1 MVDPMTMMMLV
12 NAGLSVAQGVQGI
25 AQQKKA
31 NEELKNLKRPD
42 MVIPEEAKR
51 ALGISQSIA
60 SDRNQGLEE
69 MEAGLDA
76 GVANSI
82 GQINRQ
88 GGSLADRL
96 AAIAG
101 VTADANSQ
109 KRAGRFQAEQ
119 QNINNLQ
126 SYQQQLGQMA
136 NEQRMIQQDQL
147 NKYTQQVQSLQ
158 GMAGAGQQNMMQG
171 LQGLAGTAAQGLS
184 YKGQMNMMDKQYQN
198 DLNLINAQNGVGGTK
213 AAPNTNM
220 LQDVNVGKQMMGTTA
235 APSMLQGMD
244 PIGTMMTGQQGVN
257 TPTNTADIEK
267 LMADP
272 NTLNMLN
279 TAMSKGF
286 SANKMGGDE
295 NVNSFPEP
303 TYNTV
308 KSTVNP
314 NGAPSIAA
322 IQNAMNSQNIS
333 NTADVQKIM
342 SDPKTSQMLMSA
354 MSKGTPGGNISLE
367 QIMKNPQM
375 ASMLL
380 SMMSK

>member
-1 MVDPMTMMMLV
+1 MIDPMTAMMLV
-12 NAGLSVAQGVQGI
+12 NAGLSVAQGVQGF

-31 NEELKNLKRPD
+31 NEELKNLSRPD

-51 ALGISQSIA
+51 ALGIAQSIA

-69 MEAGLDA
+69 IEAGLDA

-109 KRAGRFQAEQ
+109 KRAARFQAEQ
-119 QNINNLQ
+119 QNIGNLQ
-126 SYQQQLGQMA
+126 NYQQALGQMA

-198 DLNLINAQNGVGGTK
+198 DLSLLNAQNGVGTTK

-220 LQDVNVGKQMMGTTA
+220 LQGVNVGKQMIGSQGGL
-235 APSMLQGMD
+235 SMLSSLP
-244 PIGTMMTGQQGVN
+244 PIGSMMKNQQGLNNMNLANQNINPGLVN
-257 TPTNTADIEK
+257 QYLPINTSNSYTAD
-267 LMADP
+267 LYR
-272 NTLNMLN
+272 NLL
-279 TAMSKGF
+279 
-286 SANKMGGDE
+286 
-295 NVNSFPEP
+295 
-303 TYNTV
+303 YN
-308 KSTVNP
+308 
-314 NGAPSIAA
+314 
-322 IQNAMNSQNIS
+322 
-333 NTADVQKIM
+333 
-342 SDPKTSQMLMSA
+342 
-354 MSKGTPGGNISLE
+354 E
-367 QIMKNPQM
+367 
-375 ASMLL
+375 
-380 SMMSK
+380 

>member
-12 NAGLSVAQGVQGI
+12 NAGLSVAQGVQGF

-31 NEELKNLKRPD
+31 NEQMKNLSRPD

-51 ALGISQSIA
+51 ALGISQMIA

-136 NEQRMIQQDQL
+136 NEQRIIQQDQL
-147 NKYTQQVQSLQ
+147 NKYAQQVQSLQ

-198 DLNLINAQNGVGGTK
+198 DLSLLNAMNGVGGTK
-213 AAPNTNM
+213 SAPNTNM
-220 LQDVNVGKQMMGTTA
+220 LQGVNIGKQMMGATA
-235 APSMLQGMD
+235 APKMSQGMA

-257 TPTNTADIEK
+257 LPMGLTPEQLQLLQLNGIGLNMGQK
-267 LMADP
+267 LMR
-272 NTLNMLN
+272 
-279 TAMSKGF
+279 
-286 SANKMGGDE
+286 
-295 NVNSFPEP
+295 
-303 TYNTV
+303 
-308 KSTVNP
+308 
-314 NGAPSIAA
+314 
-322 IQNAMNSQNIS
+322 
-333 NTADVQKIM
+333 
-342 SDPKTSQMLMSA
+342 
-354 MSKGTPGGNISLE
+354 
-367 QIMKNPQM
+367 
-375 ASMLL
+375 
-380 SMMSK
+380 

>member
-1 MVDPMTMMMLV
+1 MTMMMLV
-12 NAGLSVAQGVQGI
+12 NAGLSVAQGVQGF

-31 NEELKNLKRPD
+31 NEQMKNLSRPD

-51 ALGISQSIA
+51 ALGISQMIA

-136 NEQRMIQQDQL
+136 NEQRIIQQDQL
-147 NKYTQQVQSLQ
+147 NKYAQQVQSLQ

-198 DLNLINAQNGVGGTK
+198 DLNLINAQNGVGKTK
-213 AAPNTNM
+213 STIVPPTTMLPKSFGFNTPNI
-220 LQDVNVGKQMMGTTA
+220 QDVNIGTQLNPKVQ
-235 APSMLQGMD
+235 APSMLQGATLSNFN
-244 PIGTMMTGQQGVN
+244 PGIG
-257 TPTNTADIEK
+257 K
-267 LMADP
+267 
-272 NTLNMLN
+272 NMLGMN
-279 TAMSKGF
+279 QQ
-286 SANKMGGDE
+286 
-295 NVNSFPEP
+295 SFAD
-303 TYNTV
+303 YQ
-308 KSTVNP
+308 
-314 NGAPSIAA
+314 A
-322 IQNAMNSQNIS
+322 ILQ
-333 NTADVQKIM
+333 
-342 SDPKTSQMLMSA
+342 
-354 MSKGTPGGNISLE
+354 
-367 QIMKNPQM
+367 QIMQNKGNFY
-375 ASMLL
+375 SE
-380 SMMSK
+380 

>member
-12 NAGLSVAQGVQGI
+12 NAGLSVAQGVQGF

-31 NEELKNLKRPD
+31 NEELKNLSRPD
-42 MVIPEEAKR
+42 MVIPEESKR
-51 ALGISQSIA
+51 ALGIAQSIA

-69 MEAGLDA
+69 IEAGLDA

-109 KRAGRFQAEQ
+109 KRAARFQAEQ
-119 QNINNLQ
+119 QNIGNLQ
-126 SYQQQLGQMA
+126 NYQQALGQMA

-198 DLNLINAQNGVGGTK
+198 DLSLLNAQNGVGGTK
-213 AAPNTNM
+213 SAPNTNM
-220 LQDVNVGKQMMGTTA
+220 LQGVNVGKQMMGATA
-235 APSMLQGMD
+235 APKMLQGMA

-257 TPTNTADIEK
+257 TPANTADIEK

-279 TAMSKGF
+279 TAMSRG
-286 SANKMGGDE
+286 
-295 NVNSFPEP
+295 V
-303 TYNTV
+303 
-308 KSTVNP
+308 
-314 NGAPSIAA
+314 
-322 IQNAMNSQNIS
+322 
-333 NTADVQKIM
+333 
-342 SDPKTSQMLMSA
+342 
-354 MSKGTPGGNISLE
+354 PGKNLQLE
-367 QIMKNPQM
+367 EMMKNPQM

>member
-12 NAGLSVAQGVQGI
+12 NAGLSVAQGVQGF

-31 NEELKNLKRPD
+31 NEQMKNLSRPD

-136 NEQRMIQQDQL
+136 NEQRLVQQDQL
-147 NKYTQQVQSLQ
+147 NKYAQQVQSLQ

-171 LQGLAGTAAQGLS
+171 LQGLAGTAAQGFS

-198 DLNLINAQNGVGGTK
+198 DLGLLNAQNGVSKTK
-213 AAPNTNM
+213 STIVPPTTMLPKSFGFNTPNI
-220 LQDVNVGKQMMGTTA
+220 QDVNIGTQLNPQVQ
-235 APSMLQGMD
+235 APSMLQGATLSNFN
-244 PIGTMMTGQQGVN
+244 PGIG
-257 TPTNTADIEK
+257 K
-267 LMADP
+267 
-272 NTLNMLN
+272 NMLGMN
-279 TAMSKGF
+279 QQ
-286 SANKMGGDE
+286 
-295 NVNSFPEP
+295 SFAD
-303 TYNTV
+303 YQ
-308 KSTVNP
+308 
-314 NGAPSIAA
+314 A
-322 IQNAMNSQNIS
+322 ILQ
-333 NTADVQKIM
+333 
-342 SDPKTSQMLMSA
+342 
-354 MSKGTPGGNISLE
+354 
-367 QIMKNPQM
+367 QIMQNKGNFY
-375 ASMLL
+375 SE
-380 SMMSK
+380 

>member
-12 NAGLSVAQGVQGI
+12 NAGLSVAQGVQGF

-31 NEELKNLKRPD
+31 NEQMKNLSRPD

-51 ALGISQSIA
+51 ALGISQMIA

-136 NEQRMIQQDQL
+136 NEQRIIQQDQL
-147 NKYTQQVQSLQ
+147 NKYAQQVQSLQ

-198 DLNLINAQNGVGGTK
+198 DLNLINAQNGVGKTK
-213 AAPNTNM
+213 STIVPPTTMLPKSFGFNTPNI
-220 LQDVNVGKQMMGTTA
+220 QDVNIGTQLNPKVQ
-235 APSMLQGMD
+235 APSMLQGATLSNFN
-244 PIGTMMTGQQGVN
+244 PGIG
-257 TPTNTADIEK
+257 K
-267 LMADP
+267 
-272 NTLNMLN
+272 NMLGMN
-279 TAMSKGF
+279 QQ
-286 SANKMGGDE
+286 
-295 NVNSFPEP
+295 SFAD
-303 TYNTV
+303 YQ
-308 KSTVNP
+308 
-314 NGAPSIAA
+314 A
-322 IQNAMNSQNIS
+322 ILQ
-333 NTADVQKIM
+333 
-342 SDPKTSQMLMSA
+342 
-354 MSKGTPGGNISLE
+354 
-367 QIMKNPQM
+367 QIMQNKGNFY
-375 ASMLL
+375 SE
-380 SMMSK
+380 

>member
-1 MVDPMTMMMLV
+1 MDPMTMMMLV
-12 NAGLSVAQGVQGI
+12 NAGLSVAQGVQGF

-31 NEELKNLKRPD
+31 NEELKKLKRPD

-51 ALGISQSIA
+51 ALGIAQSIA

-109 KRAGRFQAEQ
+109 KRAARFQAEQ
-119 QNINNLQ
+119 QNIGNLQ
-126 SYQQQLGQMA
+126 NYQQALGQMA
-136 NEQRMIQQDQL
+136 DQQRMIQQDQL

-198 DLNLINAQNGVGGTK
+198 DLNLLNAQNGVGGTK
-213 AAPNTNM
+213 AAITDNLPSI
-220 LQDVNVGKQMMGTTA
+220 QGKGMTPIAGPKTQTSIFASQFTPIQGLGMTPVTGAKTQLGLMN
-235 APSMLQGMD
+235 PVQQGMNL
-244 PIGTMMTGQQGVN
+244 PMGL
-257 TPTNTADIEK
+257 TPEQ
-267 LMADP
+267 LQMFQLSGMG
-272 NTLNMLN
+272 LNM
-279 TAMSKGF
+279 GQ
-286 SANKMGGDE
+286 ANKFG
-295 NVNSFPEP
+295 
-303 TYNTV
+303 
-308 KSTVNP
+308 
-314 NGAPSIAA
+314 
-322 IQNAMNSQNIS
+322 
-333 NTADVQKIM
+333 
-342 SDPKTSQMLMSA
+342 
-354 MSKGTPGGNISLE
+354 
-367 QIMKNPQM
+367 
-375 ASMLL
+375 LL
-380 SMMSK
+380 TE

>member
-12 NAGLSVAQGVQGI
+12 NAGLSVAQGVQGF

-31 NEELKNLKRPD
+31 NEELKKLSRPD

-69 MEAGLDA
+69 MEAGLDS

-119 QNINNLQ
+119 QNIGNLQ
-126 SYQQQLGQMA
+126 NYQQALGQMA
-136 NEQRMIQQDQL
+136 NEQKLVQQDQL

-198 DLNLINAQNGVGGTK
+198 DLSLLNAQNGVGGTK
-213 AAPNTNM
+213 AAAVPPTTMLPKSFGINTPSV
-220 LQDVNVGKQMMGTTA
+220 QDVNIGTQLNPQVQA
-235 APSMLQGMD
+235 LSMLQGAGLTSLQTG
-244 PIGTMMTGQQGVN
+244 IGKMMTGQQGVN
-257 TPTNTADIEK
+257 TPAQ
-267 LMADP
+267 
-272 NTLNMLN
+272 
-279 TAMSKGF
+279 
-286 SANKMGGDE
+286 
-295 NVNSFPEP
+295 P
-303 TYNTV
+303 TYNMLQNV
-308 KSTVNP
+308 GFIGKNMLGQP
-314 NGAPSIAA
+314 NLTPEQLQLLQLNGVGL
-322 IQNAMNSQNIS
+322 NMG
-333 NTADVQKIM
+333 QK
-342 SDPKTSQMLMSA
+342 LMR
-354 MSKGTPGGNISLE
+354 
-367 QIMKNPQM
+367 
-375 ASMLL
+375 
-380 SMMSK
+380 

>member
-1 MVDPMTMMMLV
+1 MIDPMTAMMLV
-12 NAGLSVAQGVQGI
+12 NAGLSVAQGVQGF

-31 NEELKNLKRPD
+31 NEELKKLSRPD

-51 ALGISQSIA
+51 ALGISQMIA

-69 MEAGLDA
+69 IEAGLDA

-109 KRAGRFQAEQ
+109 KRAARFQAEQ
-119 QNINNLQ
+119 QNIGNLQ
-126 SYQQQLGQMA
+126 NYQQALGQMA

-147 NKYTQQVQSLQ
+147 NKYGQQVQSLQ

-171 LQGLAGTAAQGLS
+171 LQGLAGTASQGLS

-198 DLNLINAQNGVGGTK
+198 DLNLINAQNGIGVTK

-220 LQDVNVGKQMMGTTA
+220 LQ
-235 APSMLQGMD
+235 
-244 PIGTMMTGQQGVN
+244 GVN
-257 TPTNTADIEK
+257 TSNTADIEK

-279 TAMSKGF
+279 TAMSRG
-286 SANKMGGDE
+286 
-295 NVNSFPEP
+295 V
-303 TYNTV
+303 
-308 KSTVNP
+308 
-314 NGAPSIAA
+314 
-322 IQNAMNSQNIS
+322 
-333 NTADVQKIM
+333 
-342 SDPKTSQMLMSA
+342 
-354 MSKGTPGGNISLE
+354 PGKNLQLE
-367 QIMKNPQM
+367 EMMKNPQM